1 MDRMMLLAG
10 RTLGVLG
17 LAICAFAVIARIAGN
32 YWIRGVELGS
42 LLQVGIA
49 GIAAGCF
56 MLLWALTQRRS

>member
-10 RTLGVLG
+10 QTLGVLG
-17 LAICAFAVIARIAGN
+17 LTMCAVAVIARIGGN
-32 YWIRGVELGS
+32 YWIRGFELGS

-56 MLLWALTQRRS
+56 LLLWALTLRRG

>member
-10 RTLGVLG
+10 RALG
-17 LAICAFAVIARIAGN
+17 LMGLAACAIAIIARVAGN
-32 YWIRGVELGS
+32 FWIRGFELGS

-56 MLLWALTQRRS
+56 LMLWLLTLRKG